1 MKAKRQRQHRTFG
14 NHRRNNGVYGSRGD
28 HVIKPS
34 CFPIILIMIALP
46 IAIVAGGLYALKG

>member
-28 HVIKPS
+28 HSANPS
-34 CFPIILIMIALP
+34 CLPMIIMVVAIPVAL
-46 IAIVAGGLYALKG
+46 VTAGLVIFG